1 VITGKNSN
9 KMKKA
14 LLLAPMGSVHRR
26 FNKANLDALQSLG
39 VHVHLLANFSDG
51 DGPEQQNSAYANEC
65 SNNGITIHSL
75 PFYRGSLIKNI
86 EFIKEIKKLLRR
98 YQFDIVH
105 AHTETGGILLRLCFK
120 EKNNSQFFFTPHG
133 MSFYKGSSMI
143 SQLIY
148 KPIEHW
154 ICDGMDCNL
163 AMNFEELEYLKKWN
177 RSSANYVHGIG
188 LNIKS
193 FSCPEDNARC
203 VIRKEFNIPAD
214 SKVLLSIG
222 ELNHNKNH
230 EVVIKAISE
239 ICPENRPYYI
249 ICGVGNL
256 KNHLLDLCKKY
267 GVYEQVIFAGFRSD
281 IAYIISASDI
291 FVFPSFHE
299 GLPVSVLEAMA
310 GGLPTVLS
318 KIRGNVDL
326 VADGENGFLFEPTD
340 YQTLTKRINTLLE
353 DEGLCEQM
361 GHLNIEIS
369 NKFSYE
375 VVISELKL
383 FYSKYLL

>member
-1 VITGKNSN
+1 
-9 KMKKA
+9 MKKA

-26 FNKANLDALQSLG
+26 FNKANIDALQSLG
-39 VHVHLLANFSDG
+39 VQVHLLANFSDG
-51 DGPEQQNSAYANEC
+51 NGPEQQNSSYANEC

-75 PFYRGSLIKNI
+75 PFYRGSLLKNI
-86 EFIKEIKKLLRR
+86 EFIKEIKRLLRK

-105 AHTETGGILLRLCFK
+105 AHTETGGILLRLCSK

-163 AMNFEELEYLKKWN
+163 AMNFEELEYLRKWN
-177 RSSANYVHGIG
+177 KSSANYVHGIG

-193 FSCPEDNARC
+193 FSCPEDNARYA
-203 VIRKEFNIPAD
+203 IRKEFNIPAD

-230 EVVIKAISE
+230 EVVIRALSGIRS
-239 ICPENRPYYI
+239 ENRPYYI
-249 ICGVGNL
+249 ICGVGDL
-256 KNHLLDLCKKY
+256 KSHLLTLCKKY
-267 GVYEQVIFAGFRSD
+267 GVSDQVVLAGFRSD
-281 IAYIISASDI
+281 ISNIIRASDI
-291 FVFPSFHE
+291 FIFPSFHE

-310 GGLPTVLS
+310 GGLPTIIS

-326 VADGENGFLFEPTD
+326 VTDGENGFLFTPND
-340 YQTLTKRINTLLE
+340 YQTLTKRIQILLE
-353 DEGLCEQM
+353 DDALCGKM
-361 GHLNIEIS
+361 GRLNTEFA
-369 NKFSYE
+369 NKYSYE
-375 VVISELKL
+375 VVRNKLELLYGK
-383 FYSKYLL
+383 KIN